1 MKYGP
6 KIIHVAVC
14 CELTNWLLS
23 FFQCHTTHIDSCF
36 FWRIRIQ
43 CFLPGFPGRRHPNHA
58 QKTQP
63 NPPTSSISS
72 GRTISLVCRIN
83 SGGARGLRGEERREG
98 GGVCVCVVDFWLY
111 IWVPRKKGDAC
122 FFHFFWCVS
131 KFHPG
136 GFHWLYHMIQVL
148 GVETHPRSS

>member
-23 FFQCHTTHIDSCF
+23 FFQCHTTHIDSF
-36 FWRIRIQ
+36 FLENPDSMISPRI
-43 CFLPGFPGRRHPNHA
+43 PGTSTSQSRP
-58 QKTQP
+58 KTQP

-98 GGVCVCVVDFWLY
+98 GCVCVVDFWLY
-111 IWVPRKKGDAC
+111 IRVPRKKGDAC
-122 FFHFFWCVS
+122 FFSNYKGVFPSFTQVVS
-131 KFHPG
+131 I
-136 GFHWLYHMIQVL
+136 GFII
-148 GVETHPRSS
+148 